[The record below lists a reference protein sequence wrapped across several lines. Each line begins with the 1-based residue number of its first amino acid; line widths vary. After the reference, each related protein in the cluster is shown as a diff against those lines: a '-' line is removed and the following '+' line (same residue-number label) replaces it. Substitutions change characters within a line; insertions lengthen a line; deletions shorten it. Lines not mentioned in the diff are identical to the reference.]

1 MTKID
6 AVHAGYLPLLDSAVL
21 VVAARFGF
29 AEKHGIDLQIHRERS
44 WAAIRDRMSVGHFD
58 CAQMPAPMP
67 IAMSLSHGPLTVE
80 TFAPL
85 VLNTGGN
92 AVTLGNDLASAVE
105 DEAPADPSPAS
116 MGAALRFAIHR
127 LMERDGRA
135 MRFAVVHRFSC
146 HNYDLR
152 YWLAASGI
160 RPDKDVEITVVPP
173 SLLPEALAS
182 GQIDGFSAGEP
193 WNTIAVRSGAGEIV
207 TTKAEIAPLSPEKV
221 LGVSKAMIGERREVL
236 ERLIAALLDAAA
248 WCDDPKNHGE
258 LSRLLADP
266 RHIAVDSAHLLP
278 GLSGELEIRRG
289 SARIVPNFLTFGRT
303 AGNWPHHGY
312 ADWIYRQMLRWG
324 HTVDGPEARAVVAG
338 AFRPD
343 LYAIA
348 VNGRSHGGAMAP
360 RSATSD
366 PYGLFDGGR
375 SDLPTN

>member
-6 AVHAGYLPLLDSAVL
+6 EVHAGYLPLLDSAVL

-29 AEKHGIDLQIHRERS
+29 AEQHGIDLQIHRERS

-67 IAMSLSHGPLTVE
+67 IAMSLSHGPLTVQ
-80 TFAPL
+80 TYAPL

-105 DEAPADPSPAS
+105 DEAPADASPAIV
-116 MGAALRFAIHR
+116 GAALRFAIHR

-152 YWLAASGI
+152 YWLAACGI
-160 RPDKDVEITVVPP
+160 QPDKDVEFTVVPP

-193 WNTIAVRSGAGEIV
+193 WNTIAVRAGAGEIA
-207 TTKAEIAPLSPEKV
+207 TTKAEIAPFSPEKV
-221 LGVSKAMIGERREVL
+221 LGVSKAMISERLEVL
-236 ERLIAALLDAAA
+236 QRLIASLLEAAA
-248 WCDDPKNHGE
+248 WCDDSKNHGE

-278 GLSGELEIRRG
+278 GLTGELEIKRG
-289 SARIVPNFLTFGRT
+289 VGRFVPNFLNFGR
-303 AGNWPHHGY
+303 AEGSWPHQSYG
-312 ADWIYRQMLRWG
+312 DWIYRQMLRWG
-324 HTVDGPEARAVVAG
+324 HTTETPEARGVVKNVY
-338 AFRPD
+338 RPD
-343 LYAIA
+343 IYAIA
-348 VNGRSHGGAMAP
+348 TNGTLDGKRHEPASGVG
-360 RSATSD
+360 D
-366 PYGLFDGGR
+366 LYGLFDDGQ
-375 SDLPTN
+375 SDFINF

>member
-1 MTKID
+1 MTSID
-6 AVHAGYLPLLDSAVL
+6 EVHAGYLPLLDSAVL

-29 AEKHGIDLQIHRERS
+29 AEQHGIDLQIHRERS

-67 IAMSLSHGPLTVE
+67 IAMSLSHGPLTVQ

-92 AVTLGNDLASAVE
+92 AVTLGNDLAAAVE
-105 DEAPADPSPAS
+105 DEAPVDASPAA

-152 YWLAASGI
+152 YWLAASGVH
-160 RPDKDVEITVVPP
+160 PDKDVEFTVVPP

-193 WNTIAVRSGAGEIV
+193 WNTIAVRAGAGEIAA
-207 TTKAEIAPLSPEKV
+207 TKAEIAPLSPEKV
-221 LGVSKAMIGERREVL
+221 LGVSKSMIGDRLEVL
-236 ERLIAALLDAAA
+236 ERLIASLLEAAS

-278 GLSGELEIRRG
+278 GLSGELEIERG
-289 SARIVPNFLTFGRT
+289 SGRTVPNFLKFRR
-303 AGNWPHHGY
+303 ADGNWPHHSY
-312 ADWIYRQMLRWG
+312 SEWIYRQMLRWG
-324 HTVDGPEARAVVAG
+324 HTAETPEARAIVQDVY
-338 AFRPD
+338 RPD
-343 LYAIA
+343 IYAIA
-348 VNGRSHGGAMAP
+348 TNGAIGGGP
-360 RSATSD
+360 LEPVSGTSD
-366 PYGLFDGGR
+366 PYGLFDDGR
-375 SDLPTN
+375 SDVSSN